1 VVQGKL
7 VASRGCGGWWW
18 ARHIGDG
25 VAGIA
30 SERGGL
36 AGAFWYGR
44 AVTDTRPRYRTHRR
58 PLGRPAAVESGETR
72 ARILRAARESFAA
85 GGYRRASNQAIAAAA
100 GVTANALYHYF
111 ASKADLFAAAHEA
124 ALAVLL
130 DAYRVAAAGSREPVE
145 QLCALVEAN
154 VTLNRAHPGLAEF
167 LATAP
172 LEARRHP
179 ELAAKLGARGDEVS
193 ALLREILEAGAR
205 AGRLQAGLDV
215 DATVALLTAASF
227 GLAWI
232 HGVLPSAEAHEA
244 ALRAFQS
251 LIRGTLMSPGDPG
264 SS

>member
-1 VVQGKL
+1 M
-7 VASRGCGGWWW
+7 
-18 ARHIGDG
+18 
-25 VAGIA
+25 
-30 SERGGL
+30 SERR
-36 AGAFWYGR
+36 GR
-44 AVTDTRPRYRTHRR
+44 YAVRR
-58 PLGRPAAVESGETR
+58 LGRPAAVESGETR

-100 GVTANALYHYF
+100 GVTPNALYHYF
-111 ASKADLFAAAHEA
+111 ASKADLFAAAYEA

-130 DAYRVAAAGSREPVE
+130 DAYHGAAAGSSEPVE

-154 VTLNRAHPGLAEF
+154 AALNRAHPGLAEF

-179 ELAAKLGARGDEVS
+179 ELAAKLGSGGDEI
-193 ALLREILEAGAR
+193 ARLLREILETGVR
-205 AGRLQAGLDV
+205 NGRLSRALDL
-215 DATVALLTAASF
+215 DAAVTLLTAASF

-251 LIRGTLMSPGDPG
+251 LLRGELLSRGGPKAVRN
-264 SS
+264 

>member
-1 VVQGKL
+1 M
-7 VASRGCGGWWW
+7 A
-18 ARHIGDG
+18 
-25 VAGIA
+25 
-30 SERGGL
+30 EP
-36 AGAFWYGR
+36 
-44 AVTDTRPRYRTHRR
+44 RPRYRVRRR
-58 PLGRPAAVESGETR
+58 PLGRPAAAESGETR
-72 ARILRAARESFAA
+72 ARILRAARENFAA

-100 GVTANALYHYF
+100 GVTPNALYHYF

-130 DAYRVAAAGSREPVE
+130 DAYRAAAAGSREPVE

-154 VTLNRAHPGLAEF
+154 ATLNRAHPGLAEF

-179 ELAAKLGARGDEVS
+179 ELAVKLGARGDEVS
-193 ALLREILEAGAR
+193 GLLREILEAGVR
-205 AGRLQAGLDV
+205 AGGLKRGLDV
-215 DATVALLTAASF
+215 EATVAFLTAASF

-251 LIRGTLMSPGDPG
+251 LLRGELMSRGDSEPG
-264 SS
+264 

>member
-1 VVQGKL
+1 MP
-7 VASRGCGGWWW
+7 
-18 ARHIGDG
+18 
-25 VAGIA
+25 
-30 SERGGL
+30 
-36 AGAFWYGR
+36 R
-44 AVTDTRPRYRTHRR
+44 APSSQRRQRR
-58 PLGRPAAVESGETR
+58 PLGRPAAVESAETR

-85 GGYRRASNQAIAAAA
+85 AGYRRASNQAIAAAA
-100 GVTANALYHYF
+100 GVTPNALYHYF

-130 DAYRVAAAGSREPVE
+130 EAYRTAAAGSREPVE

-154 VTLNRAHPGLAEF
+154 VTLNRGHPGLAEF

-193 ALLREILEAGAR
+193 VLLREILEAGLQ
-205 AGRLQAGLDV
+205 AGRLAPDLDV
-215 DATVALLTAASF
+215 AATVAFLTAASF

-251 LIRGTLMSPGDPG
+251 LLRGRLISRGNSIPRN
-264 SS
+264 